1 MTDDKP
7 KISVIIPIYT
17 AVLITVVK
25 YYQNMP
31 DVMVVSK

>member
-7 KISVIIPIYT
+7 KIS